1 VRQYREVAESST
13 GATVFHHAAV
23 RVSDLDRSIAWYGTS
38 FGFEVEHRGRVP
50 EGTPIAML
58 RTAGG
63 AGVELFELAPRED
76 PHWSGPI
83 AALEEGVVHFGLA
96 VPDVEAAFERAVAA
110 GGRAVWP
117 PRDAPVSGKRIA
129 FLADPDGNLVELIGP
144 AAP

>member
-1 VRQYREVAESST
+1 VDANST
-13 GATVFHHAAV
+13 TVHHAAV
-23 RVSDLDRSIAWYGTS
+23 RVADLDRSIAWYGAA

-58 RTAGG
+58 RTPGG
-63 AGVELFELAPRED
+63 AGVELFELAPRDD
-76 PHWSGPI
+76 PGWSGPI

-96 VPDVEAAFERAVAA
+96 VPDVEAALEQALAA
-110 GGRAVWP
+110 GGREVWS
-117 PRDAPVSGKRIA
+117 PRDAPVSGVRIA

>member
-1 VRQYREVAESST
+1 VDANST
-13 GATVFHHAAV
+13 TVHHAAV
-23 RVSDLDRSIAWYGTS
+23 RVADLDRSIAWYGAA

-58 RTAGG
+58 RTPGG
-63 AGVELFELAPRED
+63 AGVELFELAPRDD
-76 PHWSGPI
+76 PGWSGPI

-96 VPDVEAAFERAVAA
+96 VPDVQAAFEQALAV
-110 GGRAVWP
+110 GGREVWP
-117 PRDAPVSGKRIA
+117 PRDAPVSGVRIA

>member
-1 VRQYREVAESST
+1 MAESST